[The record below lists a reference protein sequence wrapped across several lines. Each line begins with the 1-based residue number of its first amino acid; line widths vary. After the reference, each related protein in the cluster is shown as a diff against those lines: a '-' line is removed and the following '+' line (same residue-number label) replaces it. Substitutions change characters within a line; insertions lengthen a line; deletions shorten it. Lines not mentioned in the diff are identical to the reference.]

1 MSEPKDKFD
10 EHENTDLINIL
21 EQLGSIIES
30 KYSEAMIVIKTDQSP
45 IIWSKGE
52 AYDILKLCAPI
63 IRRLKSQVINDID
76 C

>member
-1 MSEPKDKFD
+1 MSESKDKFD
-10 EHENTDLINIL
+10 EHKNTDLINII

-30 KYSEAMIVIKTDQSP
+30 KYSEAIIIIKTEDSP

-52 AYDILKLCAPI
+52 PYDILKLCAPI
-63 IRRLKSQVINDID
+63 IRKLKSEVIKDID